1 MMPVEGVRVNIYIYI
16 KWFST
21 NGNKIQKKKKRTFH
35 VLLCIITEHIFGEKK
50 KSNVDGHDN

>member
-21 NGNKIQKKKKRTFH
+21 NGNKIQKKKRELFMSCF
-35 VLLCIITEHIFGEKK
+35 VL
-50 KSNVDGHDN
+50 

>member
-1 MMPVEGVRVNIYIYI
+1 VPIYIYLYI